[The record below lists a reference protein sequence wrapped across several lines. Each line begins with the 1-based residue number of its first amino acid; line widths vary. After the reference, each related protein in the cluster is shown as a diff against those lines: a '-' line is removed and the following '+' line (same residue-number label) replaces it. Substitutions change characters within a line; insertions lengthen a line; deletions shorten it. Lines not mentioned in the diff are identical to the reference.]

1 MNFYQIQLSKDQ
13 YEKRRLHYKYLRK
26 LKRVKEL
33 IINDKCRQMIK
44 NKPLTTI
51 IDIEFKY

>member
-13 YEKRRLHYKYLRK
+13 YEKRRLHNKYLRK

-33 IINDKCRQMIK
+33 IINDKCWQLIK
-44 NKPLTTI
+44 NKELTMI
-51 IDIEFKY
+51 IDFEFKY

>member
-1 MNFYQIQLSKDQ
+1 MNFYQIQLTDEQLKNRKLFKKS
-13 YEKRRLHYKYLRK
+13 LRQ
-26 LKRVKEL
+26 LKRVKDL

>member
-13 YEKRRLHYKYLRK
+13 YEKRRLHNKYLRK

>member
-13 YEKRRLHYKYLRK
+13 YEKRRLHNKYLRK

-51 IDIEFKY
+51 IDIEFKF